1 MDITLY
7 NMYED
12 KRNLLK
18 SPLNGITLSC
28 DFYDSSN
35 IIAPKL
41 LIEFNTAVFQ
51 KNYCY
56 IPTFS
61 RYYFINNIEV
71 DAGERIII
79 NCSIDVLNTYKS
91 NILSLDVTVTR
102 NEYAQ
107 ANNLIDPLATFTP
120 KRNVEV
126 YPFSSTP
133 FNIRSASATNNYVLV
148 VGGGYGS

>member
-1 MDITLY
+1 MDITVY

-18 SPLNGITLSC
+18 NPLNGVTLSC
-28 DFYDSSN
+28 NFYDSSN
-35 IIAPKL
+35 IITPKF
-41 LIEFNTAVFQ
+41 LIEYNPVVFQ

-56 IPTFS
+56 VPTFG
-61 RYYFINNIEV
+61 RYYFINNIEI
-71 DAGERIII
+71 DAGERIIL
-79 NCSIDVLNTYKS
+79 NCSVDVLNTYKT
-91 NILSLDVTVTR
+91 NILALDVTVTR

-107 ANNLIDPLATFTP
+107 SNNLIDSLATFTP
-120 KRNVEV
+120 KREVEV

-133 FNIRSASATNNYVLV
+133 FNIRDATAANNYVLV